1 MLASGNL
8 SSPVI
13 MRCPVQYQVGAMGL
27 LLAWSN
33 MLAYVRCFPFTEVG
47 VGVAMLQ
54 VISLKFL
61 RFLPVLMIIICG
73 FGFTYWMLLQNQ
85 AMYGTPIEALLRTI
99 IMLFDLGYDDRLY
112 SDFGAVA
119 YYKLVYVIMI
129 LTTICICIF
138 VINLLIGKT
147 ISWQPF

>member
-1 MLASGNL
+1 
-8 SSPVI
+8 

-27 LLAWSN
+27 LLAWIN
-33 MLAYVRCFPFTEVG
+33 MLAYVRCIPFGGVG

-54 VISLKFL
+54 VISYKFL
-61 RFLPVLMIIICG
+61 LFLPVLMIILCG

-85 AMYGTPIEALLRTI
+85 AMYGTPIEALLRTS
-99 IMLFDLGYDDRLY
+99 IMLFDLGYDARLY

-138 VINLLIGKT
+138 VVNLLIGKT
-147 ISWQPF
+147 IFWQPF

>member
-1 MLASGNL
+1 
-8 SSPVI
+8 
-13 MRCPVQYQVGAMGL
+13 MGL
-27 LLAWSN
+27 LFAWMN

-47 VGVAMLQ
+47 VGVTMLQ

-61 RFLPVLMIIICG
+61 RFLPVLLIIICG

-85 AMYGTPIEALLRTI
+85 AMYGTPIEALLRTT
-99 IMLFDLGYDDRLY
+99 IMLFDLGYDARLY

-119 YYKLVYVIMI
+119 YYKLVYLIMI

-138 VINLLIGKT
+138 VINLLIGKK
-147 ISWQPF
+147 IFWQLF